1 METKPKILVVDD
13 DEDALLMI
21 TSLLGTN
28 GYAAETATSGAEAVS
43 RIDAV
48 KPDLIILDV
57 MMEDASAGMRVVH
70 ALRDPK
76 AEGFHPGFES
86 VPILMLTSVQQQL
99 HVKLEQHAGT
109 KLLDVDK
116 FVEKPIKPR
125 QLLDTVKA
133 LLAG

>member
-1 METKPKILVVDD
+1 METKPKIFVVDD
-13 DEDALLMI
+13 DEDALLI
-21 TSLLGTN
+21 TSSLLTTN
-28 GYAAETATSGAEAVS
+28 GYAVDTATSGAEAVA
-43 RIDAV
+43 RIDSV
-48 KPDLIILDV
+48 QPNLIILDV
-57 MMEDASAGMRVVH
+57 MMEDSSAGMRVVH
-70 ALRDPK
+70 VLRDPK
-76 AEGFHPGFES
+76 AEGFHPGFEK
-86 VPILMLTSVQQQL
+86 VPILMLTSVQQQM

>member
-13 DEDALLMI
+13 DEDALLM
-21 TSLLGTN
+21 TSSLLATR
-28 GYAAETATSGAEAVS
+28 GYAVDTATSGVEALS
-43 RIDAV
+43 RIDGV

-57 MMEDASAGMRVVH
+57 MMEDSSAGMRVVH
-70 ALRDPK
+70 VLRDPR

-86 VPILMLTSVQQQL
+86 VPILMLTAVQQQL
-99 HVKLEQHAGT
+99 HVKLEQYAGT

>member
-1 METKPKILVVDD
+1 MEMKPRIFVVDD
-13 DEDALLMI
+13 DEDALLI
-21 TSLLGTN
+21 TSSLLTTN
-28 GYAAETATSGAEAVS
+28 GYAVETAMSGAEAVS
-43 RIDAV
+43 SIDRV

-57 MMEDASAGMRVVH
+57 MMEDSSAGMRVVH

-76 AEGFHPGFES
+76 AEGYHAGFEN

-99 HVKLEQHAGT
+99 HVKLAQHAGT

-116 FVEKPIKPR
+116 FVEKPIQPR
-125 QLLDTVKA
+125 QLLDTVKE